1 MITYSDVTMSYS
13 NTPPPQLY
21 IKNLILHPAPPP
33 PHSTTGTVLGISN
46 GFRRDTENFAKQYAN
61 ICYQA
66 GP

>member
-13 NTPPPQLY
+13 NTLPPIVY
-21 IKNLILHPAPPP
+21 KESHTPPGTP
-33 PHSTTGTVLGISN
+33 TYSTTVTVLGISN

>member
-13 NTPPPQLY
+13 NPSPHIVYKESHTP
-21 IKNLILHPAPPP
+21 PPP

-46 GFRRDTENFAKQYAN
+46 GFRGDTENFAKQYAN